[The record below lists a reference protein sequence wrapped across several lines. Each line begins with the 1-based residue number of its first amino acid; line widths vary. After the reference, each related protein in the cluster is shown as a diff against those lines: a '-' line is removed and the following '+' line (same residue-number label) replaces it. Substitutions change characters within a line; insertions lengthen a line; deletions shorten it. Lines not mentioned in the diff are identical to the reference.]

1 MLCGDKLI
9 FEKLSK
15 YIEIALFAKE
25 KGEKGN
31 EKSQTFTIDIDG
43 INIICIKN
51 QR

>member
-1 MLCGDKLI
+1 MGIHIRGDKLM

-25 KGEKGN
+25 KRRKKEMKN
-31 EKSQTFTIDIDG
+31 PNG
-43 INIICIKN
+43 INIVYIKN